1 MNPESAAA
9 DQMLCMELMVTE
21 FAVKLAA
28 KGAVNLAALLV
39 AVLRNEK
46 QIAGKSDITKLLQSG
61 AALTTFPLPAEK
73 MKAFSDLAKEYGV
86 MFSIVRD
93 KDHPETVDIIV
104 RQDDVPNVNLIRE
117 KIGAE
122 VSVSEKNAE
131 TGPSESALPTSGSGT
146 QHGPES
152 TMTQM
157 MQGTPAQ
164 AAPRTSTAA
173 TIDRAQT
180 ERMLSS
186 LTGIRSAME
195 QGASPEECRAVLRA
209 VQDEIARALDMPER
223 SGDKTADRQA
233 APRREGRQSVKE
245 KIAGIRECAA
255 HEPQH
260 LKQPGKHIGKPKL
273 PKTPDR

>member
-9 DQMLCMELMVTE
+9 DQMLRMELMVTE
-21 FAVKLAA
+21 SAVKLAA

-46 QIAGKSDITKLLQSG
+46 QIAGKTDIEKIIQSG
-61 AALTTFPLPAEK
+61 TPTSFPLAAGK
-73 MKAFSDLAKEYGV
+73 MQEFIKTAKEHGV
-86 MFSIVRD
+86 MCAFVRDPKNPDTVDVIVREED
-93 KDHPETVDIIV
+93 AKL
-104 RQDDVPNVNLIRE
+104 VNMVRE
-117 KIGAE
+117 KVGATAE
-122 VSVSEKNAE
+122 VSEKNAE

-146 QHGPES
+146 QHGPAS

-157 MQGTPAQ
+157 MQGTPTQ
-164 AAPRTSTAA
+164 AAPRTSTAV
-173 TIDRAQT
+173 TIDHAQM

-195 QGASPEECRAVLRA
+195 MGANPEECRAVLRA
-209 VQDEIARALDMPER
+209 VQDELARALGMPER
-223 SGDKTADRQA
+223 RGDKTADRQA
-233 APRREGRQSVKE
+233 APRRDGRQSVKE
-245 KIAGIRECAA
+245 KIAGIRERAA

-260 LKQPGKHIGKPKL
+260 LKQPGKHIAKPKL

>member
-1 MNPESAAA
+1 M
-9 DQMLCMELMVTE
+9 
-21 FAVKLAA
+21 
-28 KGAVNLAALLV
+28 

-173 TIDRAQT
+173 TIDRAQA

-195 QGASPEECRAVLRA
+195 QGANTEECRAVG
-209 VQDEIARALDMPER
+209 MPER

-245 KIAGIRECAA
+245 KIAGIGERAA

-260 LKQPGKHIGKPKL
+260 LKQPGKHIAKPKL

>member
-9 DQMLCMELMVTE
+9 DQMLRMELMVTE
-21 FAVKLAA
+21 SAVKLAA

-46 QIAGKSDITKLLQSG
+46 QIAGKTDIEKIIQSG
-61 AALTTFPLPAEK
+61 TPTSFPLAAGK
-73 MKAFSDLAKEYGV
+73 MQEFIKTAKEHGV
-86 MFSIVRD
+86 MCAFVRDPKNPDTVDVIVREED
-93 KDHPETVDIIV
+93 AKL
-104 RQDDVPNVNLIRE
+104 VNMVRE
-117 KIGAE
+117 KVGATAE
-122 VSVSEKNAE
+122 VSEKNAE

-146 QHGPES
+146 QHGPAS

-157 MQGTPAQ
+157 MQGTPTQ
-164 AAPRTSTAA
+164 AAPRTSTAV
-173 TIDRAQT
+173 TIDHAQM

-195 QGASPEECRAVLRA
+195 QGANPEECRAVLRA
-209 VQDEIARALDMPER
+209 VQDELARALGMPER

-245 KIAGIRECAA
+245 KIAGIRARAA

-260 LKQPGKHIGKPKL
+260 LKQPGKHIAKPKL